1 MDSSDPMD
9 SIDVTN
15 SMESNNPMVSTDAMG
30 SMDSMEAPPFHDM
43 RPEHFLSWQAVIK
56 LKSSLNVA
64 PPPWRKNHQT
74 EIQTQPPNQK
84 PYEGWARDSAQVFW
98 DSWHRVTSRTQAHNG
113 CGFTP
118 RLVGLCHS
126 ADLLRVFVLGTNDG
140 GTISRRKSVFSEH
153 RPVDFKKKSNARL
166 VGTRAHVDPS
176 PIDQT
181 PRANPT
187 YVYP

>member
-1 MDSSDPMD
+1 MDSIDPMD

-98 DSWHRVTSRTQAHNG
+98 DSWHGVTSRTQAHNG
-113 CGFTP
+113 CGFRP

-140 GTISRRKSVFSEH
+140 GTISRRKSIFSEH
-153 RPVDFKKKSNARL
+153 RPVDFFKKIQR
-166 VGTRAHVDPS
+166 
-176 PIDQT
+176 
-181 PRANPT
+181 
-187 YVYP
+187 